1 MQNFILK
8 KMMKSIDDFA
18 QYLNG
23 LFFSEIF
30 AFFDVSIKITVVAV
44 LKDEVVVV
52 GSFLHIVK
60 FYNIVALT
68 TLQHLNLTL
77 Q

>member
-1 MQNFILK
+1 
-8 KMMKSIDDFA
+8 MKSIDDLA

-30 AFFDVSIKITVVAV
+30 AFFDVSIKITVIAV

-68 TLQHLNLTL
+68 TL
-77 Q
+77 

>member
-8 KMMKSIDDFA
+8 KMMKSIDDLA

-30 AFFDVSIKITVVAV
+30 AFFDVSIKITVIAV

-60 FYNIVALT
+60 LYNIVALT
-68 TLQHLNLTL
+68 TL
-77 Q
+77 

>member
-1 MQNFILK
+1 
-8 KMMKSIDDFA
+8 MKSIDDLA

-23 LFFSEIF
+23 LFFGEIF
-30 AFFDVSIKITVVAV
+30 AFFDVSIKITVIAV

-60 FYNIVALT
+60 LYNIVALT
-68 TLQHLNLTL
+68 TL
-77 Q
+77 

>member
-30 AFFDVSIKITVVAV
+30 AFFDVSIKITVIAV

-60 FYNIVALT
+60 FYNIVTLT
-68 TLQHLNLTL
+68 TL
-77 Q
+77 

>member
-8 KMMKSIDDFA
+8 KMMKSIDDLT

-30 AFFDVSIKITVVAV
+30 AFFDVSIKITVITV

-60 FYNIVALT
+60 LDNIVALT
-68 TLQHLNLTL
+68 TL
-77 Q
+77 

>member
-1 MQNFILK
+1 
-8 KMMKSIDDFA
+8 MMESIDDLA

-23 LFFSEIF
+23 LFFGEIF
-30 AFFDVSIKITVVAV
+30 AFFDVSIKITVIAV

-60 FYNIVALT
+60 LYNVVALT
-68 TLQHLNLTL
+68 TLQHLYLTL